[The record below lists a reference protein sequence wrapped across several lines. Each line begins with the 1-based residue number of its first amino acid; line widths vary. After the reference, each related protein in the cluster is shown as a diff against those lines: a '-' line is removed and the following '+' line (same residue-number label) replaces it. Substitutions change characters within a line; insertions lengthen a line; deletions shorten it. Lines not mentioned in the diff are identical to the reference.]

1 MKYED
6 LEKKRDEL
14 NILIE
19 NNADYDLIYK
29 VSVELDI
36 LIEKFYG
43 LNIELI

>member
-19 NNADYDLIYK
+19 NNADYHLIYK
-29 VSVELDI
+29 ASGELDI

-43 LNIELI
+43 LNVKPI